1 MLRLRKGWQSVT
13 SDRVTYLYAPDEI
26 TTGKGWYIDYL
37 DTPDD
42 EKEIAAYPNGGS
54 EFRVFSDMNEAH
66 AYLINVGSESP
77 WEVVE

>member
-1 MLRLRKGWQSVT
+1 MLRLRKWWQSVNA
-13 SDRVTYLYAPDEI
+13 DIVTYLYSPDEI
-26 TTGKGWYIDYL
+26 TTSKGWYMDYL

-42 EKEIAAYPNGGS
+42 EKEIAAYPNGGD

-77 WEVVE
+77 WEEV

>member
-13 SDRVTYLYAPDEI
+13 SGRETYIYPPDEI
-26 TTGKGWYIDYL
+26 TTSKGWYMDYL
-37 DTPDD
+37 DAPDD
-42 EKEIAAYPNGGS
+42 EKEIAAYPNGGD